1 MKSGKLTLIILVVF
15 VLVNGAAAA
24 IYLAT
29 KTPDTEAPTLALAE
43 RAKMEGVRAMQAG
56 RYDDAA
62 RELERAIALGDGSE
76 STRELLATA
85 NAERTRAESPPIA
98 LADTPM
104 TEPVPPEE
112 PEPSRRRPALE
123 TEEPDPPGSAM
134 DEPEVEESEH
144 DEPETGRA
152 PTARERRLYELRR
165 ARERAQEE
173 EETEP
178 EPPPPVETEPEPVV
192 EPPPQPPPTMVE
204 PAPPPVRATPMTEP
218 VRPSMSPDP
227 IPAPTGTEVGELEI
241 LSRVDGEVYVNGR
254 RYGTAPRIVRHVPA
268 GRARVEI
275 REGGRVVSTT
285 TVTVRPR
292 ERRSV
297 LLR

>member
-1 MKSGKLTLIILVVF
+1 MKSGKLTLIIVVVF

-29 KTPDTEAPTLALAE
+29 KTPDTDTDARVLALAE
-43 RAKMEGVRAMQAG
+43 EAKTEGVRAMQAG

-62 RELERAIALGDGSE
+62 RALERAIALGDGSD
-76 STRELLATA
+76 STRELLASV
-85 NAERTRAESPPIA
+85 NAERTRAASPPIA

-104 TEPVPPEE
+104 TEPVPPEA
-112 PEPSRRRPALE
+112 PEPSMRELE
-123 TEEPDPPGSAM
+123 AEEPEIRERELEQSEDGDPEM
-134 DEPEVEESEH
+134 
-144 DEPETGRA
+144 GRA

-173 EETEP
+173 EEEEP
-178 EPPPPVETEPEPVV
+178 EPPPQPVEPEPEPVA

-204 PAPPPVRATPMTEP
+204 PPPQPVRTTPMTEP
-218 VRPSMSPDP
+218 VRPSMSPEP
-227 IPAPTGTEVGELEI
+227 IPEPTGTDVGELEI

-275 REGGRVVSTT
+275 REGGRVVSST
-285 TVTVRPR
+285 TVTVRAR